1 MKYSRF
7 RCAKQCATLCFL
19 ERHIVIGTPNMAIY
33 NSHLLLRQY
42 CRIGSAVG
50 TTAAIILLIEA
61 YADVESIFALLSQK
75 VTKAKASFIRIT
87 LVYHV
92 PDGANVP

>member
-33 NSHLLLRQY
+33 NSHLLSRQY
-42 CRIGSAVG
+42 CRIGNAVG
-50 TTAAIILLIEA
+50 TTAAMMLLIGA
-61 YADVESIFALLSQK
+61 CADVKSVFALLSQK

>member
-1 MKYSRF
+1 M
-7 RCAKQCATLCFL
+7 T
-19 ERHIVIGTPNMAIY
+19 
-33 NSHLLLRQY
+33 
-42 CRIGSAVG
+42 
-50 TTAAIILLIEA
+50 LLIVMHGTEMN
-61 YADVESIFALLSQK
+61 VKSVFALLSQK